1 MGEELIG
8 GVEEH
13 LRVVHGHEPLEGV
26 GGVEGGLEQ
35 LAENVELF
43 GDGRGL
49 VDEDEELRELEA
61 NERDGGVVLELG
73 EKGGKTWYR
82 ARMEGRMPDA

>member
-1 MGEELIG
+1 MIG

-13 LRVVHGHEPLEGV
+13 LGIVHGYEPLEGV

-49 VDEDEELRELEA
+49 VDEDKELRELEA
-61 NERDGGVVLELG
+61 NERDGGVVLGLG
-73 EKGGKTWYR
+73 KKGGKT
-82 ARMEGRMPDA
+82 

>member
-1 MGEELIG
+1 MCKELIG

-13 LRVVHGHEPLEGV
+13 LGIV
-26 GGVEGGLEQ
+26 
-35 LAENVELF
+35 AENVELF

-61 NERDGGVVLELG
+61 NEGNGGVVLELG
-73 EKGGKTWYR
+73 EKGGKT
-82 ARMEGRMPDA
+82 

>member
-1 MGEELIG
+1 MCKELIG

-13 LRVVHGHEPLEGV
+13 LGIVHGYEPLEGV
-26 GGVEGGLEQ
+26 GGGEGGLEQ

-61 NERDGGVVLELG
+61 NEGNGGVVLELG

-82 ARMEGRMPDA
+82 ARMEGRMPEA

>member
-13 LRVVHGHEPLEGV
+13 LGIVHGYEPLEGV

-49 VDEDEELRELEA
+49 VDEDKELRELEA
-61 NERDGGVVLELG
+61 NERDGGVVLGLG
-73 EKGGKTWYR
+73 KKGGKT
-82 ARMEGRMPDA
+82 

>member
-1 MGEELIG
+1 MCKELIG

-13 LRVVHGHEPLEGV
+13 LGIVHGYEPLEGV

-49 VDEDEELRELEA
+49 VHENEELRELEA
-61 NERDGGVVLELG
+61 NEGNGGVVLGLG
-73 EKGGKTWYR
+73 KKGGKT
-82 ARMEGRMPDA
+82 